1 MKTYVKNGDIT
12 HEVVACN
19 EKGFVTRCATWVP
32 RTAVYVK
39 VETKHGQQVPTRGFP
54 CAACF
59 EPTKTSA
66 R

>member
-12 HEVVACN
+12 HEVLAVSAL
-19 EKGFVTRCATWVP
+19 GFVTRCATRIP
-32 RTAVYVK
+32 RSAVYVK
-39 VETKHGQQVPTRGFP
+39 VETKHGQQMPTRGWL

-59 EPTKTSA
+59 EPGKVSA